1 MTVPADPTEPFAG
14 NAPARGPGAL
24 RLAVCAATAAAC
36 VPYLSIKI
44 AWLSGSTVGWNDAAA
59 ARDSVLYVGNAITL
73 GMDALAVLV
82 ACAFTFPW
90 GRRVPAWLLLPPIW
104 VATGLLAPIALA
116 VPLGTAIQSLAST
129 EPVTGT
135 GNGLQGWVYGVVYTG
150 FTLQGIG
157 LLTAFVLYARRR
169 WPGVFTVRTVD
180 VPTGPTRSL
189 QLLLAR
195 GAVVPA
201 AVCAAVHFFWGF
213 GGTAGLPHD
222 LAADRNAPQQVLDGV
237 WGLLALGGA
246 VGLLALAGRARR
258 PARFVLPL
266 AAVWVG
272 AGAMFAWSLYG
283 LIVTL
288 AAADALGADTAPV
301 SGLVALG
308 GTLTGLVAA
317 LTGAFL
323 LAEHGGARRAAQSAR
338 PMASSTP

>member
-1 MTVPADPTEPFAG
+1 MTVPVEPLARD
-14 NAPARGPGAL
+14 APARGPGAL
-24 RLAVCAATAAAC
+24 RLAVCAATVAAC

-59 ARDSVLYVGNAITL
+59 AKDSVLYVGNAITM

-116 VPLGTAIQSLAST
+116 VPLGTVIQSLASA

-135 GNGLQGWVYGVVYTG
+135 ENGLQGWVYGVVYTG

-157 LLTAFVLYARRR
+157 LLTAFVLHARGR
-169 WPGVFTVRTVD
+169 WPEVFTVRTAD
-180 VPTGPTRSL
+180 VPTGATRSL

-195 GAVVPA
+195 GALVPA
-201 AVCAAVHFFWGF
+201 AVCAAAHFFWAF
-213 GGTAGLPHD
+213 GGTAGLPD
-222 LAADRNAPQQVLDGV
+222 DQAAARNAPQQVLDGV
-237 WGLLALGGA
+237 WGLLALSGA
-246 VGLLALAGRARR
+246 AGLLALAERSRR
-258 PARFVLPL
+258 PGRFVVPL
-266 AAVWVG
+266 AAAWAG

-288 AAADALGADTAPV
+288 AAADALGADAAPV

-308 GTLTGLVAA
+308 GTLTGLAVA

-323 LAEHGGARRAAQSAR
+323 LAEQGGARRAAQSAR